1 MVILVEH
8 KKRYLGRRKVEIEEL
23 LNALDSNSFD
33 MAIMIGHR
41 LKGSGETFGY
51 PVISELGTLLEA
63 AAHAHDRERVDEII
77 EKLELIVEEESNA
90 ISNH

>member
-23 LNALDSNSFD
+23 IKSLAGNSFD

-41 LKGSGETFGY
+41 LKGSGETFGF
-51 PVISELGTLLEA
+51 PAISKLGTLLEA
-63 AAHAHDRERVDEII
+63 AALARDRERVDAII
-77 EKLELIVEEESNA
+77 EKLELIVEEES
-90 ISNH
+90 SLF